1 MRLLKILI
9 CSCALLLAGCS
20 VTRLAYDHLDTL
32 LHWQASNY
40 VDLNA
45 QQKQSFDVEIQ
56 RLWIWHRH
64 TQLPLYAA
72 ELRQL
77 AASVQAGPLSREQF
91 ESCSERVAEHWT
103 DLLGEALPGFARLQ
117 TELSDAQVAD
127 MIQRIGKEID
137 RKSRK
142 TQKLSE
148 QGRRQHMTER
158 MDDTLQDWIGRPN
171 AQQRQM
177 VEQWAARVQLSTSS
191 QAQERHANLDH
202 YAALLATRAQ
212 PGFEQR
218 ISAFLLSDT
227 ADDPHSPEAVER
239 GRWLQLLSDISATL
253 EPAQRERLRTHL
265 LDYAADFEALAAE
278 HPEQETAS
286 ISP

>member
-1 MRLLKILI
+1 MRPLKILV
-9 CSCALLLAGCS
+9 CCCALLLAGCS
-20 VTRLAYDHLDTL
+20 VTRLAYDHLDTV

-56 RLWIWHRH
+56 RLWSWHRH

-77 AASVQAGPLSREQF
+77 AAQVQAGALSREQF
-91 ESCSERVAEHWT
+91 EACSNRVSTNWT
-103 DLLGEALPGFARLQ
+103 DLLSEALPGYARLQ
-117 TELSDAQVAD
+117 VELSDTQVAD

-137 RKSRK
+137 RRSRK

-148 QGRRQHMTER
+148 QGRRRHMIER
-158 MDDTLQDWIGRPN
+158 MDDTLHDWIGRPN
-171 AQQRQM
+171 AQQRQL
-177 VEQWAARVQLSTSS
+177 VEQWAARVQLSTPVE
-191 QAQERHANLDH
+191 AQQRHASLDR

-218 ISAFLLSDT
+218 LHDFILSDT

-239 GRWLQLLSDISATL
+239 ERWLQLLSDISATL
-253 EPAQRERLRTHL
+253 EPAQREHLRTRL
-265 LDYAADFEALAAE
+265 LDYAADFDALAAE
-278 HPEQETAS
+278 HPEQETAAA
-286 ISP
+286 SP